1 MCQWAHTHRIHWCYL
16 VSHHPERTVLIEER
30 NRILKTQLQCQL
42 GGNTL
47 RDWDKVLQKAAE
59 ALSQC
64 PIYGAIC
71 LLARKH
77 GSVQVEMGVALLTIA
92 PSDLLANFLLPV
104 SITLCS
110 AGREAWIS
118 EKRFYPVWV
127 A

>member
-1 MCQWAHTHRIHWCYL
+1 M
-16 VSHHPERTVLIEER
+16 IEER

-47 RDWDKVLQKAAE
+47 WDWDKVLQKAVE

-77 GSVQVEMGVALLTIA
+77 GSVELEMGVALLTIA
-92 PSDLLANFLLPV
+92 PGDPLANFLLPV

-110 AGREAWIS
+110 AGLQALVQS
-118 EKRFYPVWV
+118 EKGFHRQ
-127 A
+127 AQ